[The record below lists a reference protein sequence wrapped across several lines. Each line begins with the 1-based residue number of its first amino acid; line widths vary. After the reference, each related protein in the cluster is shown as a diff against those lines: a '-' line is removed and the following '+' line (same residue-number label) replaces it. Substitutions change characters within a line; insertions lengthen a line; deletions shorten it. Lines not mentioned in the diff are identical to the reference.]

1 MALSFYLG
9 NRKRRAKDDR
19 GQTRFIGDKS
29 NEAVTVEVGA
39 FLPFCLSAFLPF
51 CLSAFLPSTALL
63 LHWEQFGLTIGEAET
78 GHLEDSR
85 SSNSGGPFA
94 ALQAG

>member
-1 MALSFYLG
+1 MRPGFSDGLAQSFYLG

-39 FLPFCLSAFLPF
+39 FLLYCFA
-51 CLSAFLPSTALL
+51 TALGAI
-63 LHWEQFGLTIGEAET
+63 WVN
-78 GHLEDSR
+78 DWR
-85 SSNSGGPFA
+85 S
-94 ALQAG
+94 